1 VVFVF
6 RSVFVQLN
14 GKAAAWVEGN
24 SMLFAVLCKKMPL
37 PEMATAFFRI
47 CLHESVSGEETLTG
61 PGPP

>member
-24 SMLFAVLCKKMPL
+24 SMLFAVLCKKCRCQKWQRHFL
-37 PEMATAFFRI
+37 
-47 CLHESVSGEETLTG
+47 ESACVN
-61 PGPP
+61 PF